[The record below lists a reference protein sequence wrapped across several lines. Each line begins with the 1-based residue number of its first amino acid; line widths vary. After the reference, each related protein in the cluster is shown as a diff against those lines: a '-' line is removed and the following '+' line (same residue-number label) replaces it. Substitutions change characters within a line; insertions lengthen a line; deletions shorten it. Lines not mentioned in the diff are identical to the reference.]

1 MDLFMTILQ
10 HTGLVLFYLL
20 LFVLNALIF
29 AGVPGGWAAF
39 VAILI
44 WDIATGFSTVGWPLL
59 VAMIALLVLGEIVES
74 LLGVVYVARKGATKW
89 GVLGAFIG
97 GIVGAIAGS
106 AALPFVGTVLGAL
119 AGAFLGAVALEYAWY
134 HTLDDAMK
142 TGFAAFVGKL
152 AAFFVKFALS
162 LAILG
167 IFIWRSWG

>member
-1 MDLFMTILQ
+1 MDIFLSILQ

-20 LFVLNALIF
+20 LFALDVLIF
-29 AGVPGGWAAF
+29 AGVPGGWVAF
-39 VAILI
+39 AGIVI

-59 VAMIALLVLGEIVES
+59 IVMAGLLTVGEIVES
-74 LLGVVYVARKGATKW
+74 LLGVVYVAKKGASKW

-97 GIVGAIAGS
+97 GLVGAIVGS

-119 AGAFLGAVALEYAWY
+119 AGAFLGAVALEYAY
-134 HTLDDAMK
+134 YNSMDEAMK

-152 AAFFVKFALS
+152 AAFFVKLALS
-162 LAILG
+162 LVVLG